1 MNTAILHEE
10 PYKKAIND
18 MIISTLSCITL
29 TSLTKRKKWDLCKI
43 KIKEFSI
50 KYCKIRSATKKNELH
65 LLETEINNIDQL
77 ITNNNDDDFLL
88 NRRSELKNKLDALLT
103 EKTIG
108 YLIRSK
114 SKWIEEGEKN
124 TAYFLN
130 LEKNRQ
136 SHSKCYKKNCR
147 NQMDHLQ
154 KVMQICLKK

>member
-1 MNTAILHEE
+1 MRL
-10 PYKKAIND
+10 
-18 MIISTLSCITL
+18 
-29 TSLTKRKKWDLCKI
+29 
-43 KIKEFSI
+43 
-50 KYCKIRSATKKNELH
+50 KKNELH
-65 LLETEINNIDQL
+65 LLETGINNIDQL

-88 NRRSELKNKLDALLT
+88 NGRSELKNKLDALLT

-108 YLIRSK
+108 YQIRSK

-136 SHSKCYKKNCR
+136 SQSVIKKNCR

-154 KVMQICLKK
+154 KVRQICLKK